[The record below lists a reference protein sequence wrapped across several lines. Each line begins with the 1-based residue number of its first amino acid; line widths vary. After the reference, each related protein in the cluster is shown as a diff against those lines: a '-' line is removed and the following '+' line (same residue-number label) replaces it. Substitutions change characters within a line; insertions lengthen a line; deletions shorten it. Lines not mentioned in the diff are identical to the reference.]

1 MNHYIV
7 VYTIHC
13 PACNV
18 LEKKLQQAGMMYSII
33 DDEKEMGHIEQFPMM
48 VVDCGPRMN
57 YKEALQWIKE
67 NTNG

>member
-1 MNHYIV
+1 MKHYIV

-48 VVDCGPRMN
+48 VVDCGPLMN